1 MNHDVSAKLG
11 YDDLAHI
18 RRKAGAV
25 EQMCVELG
33 REVASLSREVTE
45 LVERPCSNPLALAI
59 EEAARLLGVG
69 RSTMLA
75 LLSSGR
81 VRSVRVGG
89 RRLVPIK
96 ALEEFLDQQGDREV
110 G

>member
-1 MNHDVSAKLG
+1 MNHDVSGKLD
-11 YDDLAHI
+11 YNELAHI

-25 EQMCVELG
+25 EQMCLELG

-45 LVERPCSNPLALAI
+45 LVERPCSSPLALGV

-69 RSTMLA
+69 RSTML
-75 LLSSGR
+75 LLLNTAK

-89 RRLVPIK
+89 RRLVPTK
-96 ALEEFLDQQGDREV
+96 ALESFLDQHGDREV

>member
-1 MNHDVSAKLG
+1 VNQDVNGRLG
-11 YDDLAHI
+11 CEELADI

-25 EQMCVELG
+25 EQMCIELG
-33 REVASLSREVTE
+33 REVVSLSREVTE
-45 LVERPCSNPLALAI
+45 IVERPSYSPLAFAV
-59 EEAARLLGVG
+59 EKAARLLGVG

-89 RRLVPIK
+89 RRLVQIK
-96 ALEEFLDQQGDREV
+96 ALGQFLEEHGDREV

>member
-1 MNHDVSAKLG
+1 VNQDVNGRLG
-11 YDDLAHI
+11 CEELADI

-25 EQMCVELG
+25 EQMCIELG
-33 REVASLSREVTE
+33 TEVVSLSREVTE
-45 LVERPCSNPLALAI
+45 IVERPSYSPMALAV

-96 ALEEFLDQQGDREV
+96 ALGQFLEQHGDREV